1 MTCIPASTQ
10 VSISIY
16 TLELEKK
23 SSVAVTFTLFV
34 NARLTFSPLKYP
46 YSALRR
52 PLLYSRYPN
61 VEKIYI
67 NVSVPFILKKRPI
80 AICSVSSLTNYLDIL
95 LNDRNCNIQSNNQPS
110 TIKVALMKNH
120 QEQTNNHPPRLA
132 FYRYRLGW
140 FTTFLAFWYVVG
152 QYEG

>member
-80 AICSVSSLTNYLDIL
+80 AIWSISSLTNYLDIL
-95 LNDRNCNIQSNNQPS
+95 LNDRNCNIQSNNWPS
-110 TIKVALMKNH
+110 TIEFALMKTH
-120 QEQTNNHPPRLA
+120 
-132 FYRYRLGW
+132 
-140 FTTFLAFWYVVG
+140 
-152 QYEG
+152 